1 MEFKNFILNETK
13 AFLDQRVADIL
24 SALQDLN
31 DNADDMGPRHLVS
44 NAETI
49 VNQIRRTIHTHW
61 PDSERPKLVVLQKC
75 GVAIMK
81 AIEEKDELK
90 EVLKNAQQQ
99 MESISGGAPVNDVGP
114 GADESQTED
123 N

>member
-1 MEFKNFILNETK
+1 MKFKEFVLDESK
-13 AFLDQRVADIL
+13 AFFNQRIADIL

-31 DNADDMGPRHLVS
+31 DNAEDMGPRHLVS

-61 PDSERPKLVVLQKC
+61 PDNERSNLAVLQKC

-81 AIEEKDELK
+81 AIEEKGELK
-90 EVLKNAQQQ
+90 DVLKTAQQQ
-99 MESISGGAPVNDVGP
+99 IESISGESPVNDIAP
-114 GADESQTED
+114 PTESRTE